1 MPHEEPKVCAEIYVK
16 CLARGTPFYTGV
28 RSSAF
33 LSAEMSVCMY
43 AICLVAIRSNATI
56 ANVLFLSESCVA
68 AYACVLLRFLACS
81 FTAVDLRA
89 FSDLACC
96 LTEAN
101 VAMLTLV
108 SSFACQ
114 HAFLHPPNGQI
125 LGPRAAPEP
134 QDVADQY

>member
-16 CLARGTPFYTGV
+16 RLARGTPFYTGV

-89 FSDLACC
+89 FSDVACSF
-96 LTEAN
+96 TAAN
-101 VAMLTLV
+101 IARLTLV
-108 SSFACQ
+108 SSPACQ
-114 HAFLHPPNGQI
+114 HAFLHPPNWQI